1 MSTRLNQQT
10 VRRAGLPLTER
21 DLADLEAIRNA
32 PEREAVGRAA
42 DTELP
47 SGDLT
52 EAALL
57 HAVFTAGLRAL
68 RRAMDDAGYAQLADD
83 DEYMDEMRRIARRRR
98 PGWAADD

>member
-1 MSTRLNQQT
+1 MATRLNQQT

-21 DLADLEAIRNA
+21 DLADLESIRNA
-32 PEREAVGRAA
+32 PEREAAARAA

-68 RRAMDDAGYAQLADD
+68 RRAIDDAGYAQLADD
-83 DEYMDEMRRIARRRR
+83 GEYMDEMRRIARRRR
-98 PGWAADD
+98 PDWANED

>member
-1 MSTRLNQQT
+1 MRLNQQA

-21 DLADLEAIRNA
+21 DLVDLETIRNA

-42 DTELP
+42 ETELP

-68 RRAMDDAGYAQLADD
+68 RRAIDDVGYAQLADD
-83 DEYMDEMRRIARRRR
+83 GEYMDEMRRIARRHRSD
-98 PGWAADD
+98 AVDDD

>member
-1 MSTRLNQQT
+1 MATRLKQQT

-68 RRAMDDAGYAQLADD
+68 RRTIDDAGYARLADD
-83 DEYMDEMRRIARRRR
+83 GEYMDEMRRIARRRR
-98 PGWAADD
+98 SDWADDD

>member
-1 MSTRLNQQT
+1 MTTRLNQQT

-21 DLADLEAIRNA
+21 DLDDLETIRNA

-47 SGDLT
+47 PGDLT

-68 RRAMDDAGYAQLADD
+68 RRAIDDAGYAQLADD
-83 DEYMDEMRRIARRRR
+83 SEYMDEVRRIARRRR
-98 PGWAADD
+98 PDRADED